1 MDRAKMR
8 RTDRSLSKEEA
19 EEILRKSQYGVLS
32 TVCADGYPY
41 GVPMSYAWYDGKL
54 YFHHTV
60 ESSLL
65 GENILGEVKAC
76 FTVVGNTQV
85 LPAKFSTEYESVIVF
100 GRIKESG
107 DKLVGLM
114 KLVEKFS
121 PDYLEQGERYA
132 RASADR
138 VKVYEFEIE
147 QVTGKARR
155 AK

>member
-1 MDRAKMR
+1 
-8 RTDRSLSKEEA
+8 
-19 EEILRKSQYGVLS
+19 
-32 TVCADGYPY
+32 
-41 GVPMSYAWYDGKL
+41 MSYAWYDGKL